1 MLGQVRG
8 QKRKPINAALLT
20 GSHVEGLG
28 TVYMADPVCDDVNT
42 SLPLELYTV
51 TFDSPY
57 YTTTQGR
64 KKLNTLQEEI
74 QRLTAI
80 RHPNLLSVFAV
91 KLVHAHSHSA
101 SDGRAATGN
110 TGSTGVGGSSSP
122 PQLMVLTERMP
133 GLTLQ
138 DVLEDCASL
147 REDRASVRF

>member
-1 MLGQVRG
+1 
-8 QKRKPINAALLT
+8 
-20 GSHVEGLG
+20 
-28 TVYMADPVCDDVNT
+28 MADPICDDIHT

-64 KKLNTLQEEI
+64 GKLNRLQEEI
-74 QRLTAI
+74 QRLTSI

-91 KLVHAHSHSA
+91 KLVNMHPSSPDTPI
-101 SDGRAATGN
+101 SP
-110 TGSTGVGGSSSP
+110 GGSGGGSSP
-122 PQLMVLTERMP
+122 PQLMILTERMP

-147 REDRASVRF
+147 REDRASVYISLPRGVSLN